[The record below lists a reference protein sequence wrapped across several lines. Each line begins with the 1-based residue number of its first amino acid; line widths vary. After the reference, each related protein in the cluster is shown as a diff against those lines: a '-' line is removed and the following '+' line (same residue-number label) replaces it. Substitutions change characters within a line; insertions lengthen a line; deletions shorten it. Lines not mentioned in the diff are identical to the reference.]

1 MAITQ
6 NHDDAGS
13 HDRYTRRV
21 KRGMMKLATVSL
33 ALFTFWSTNVHCQS
47 PSSETCK
54 LLVHVDGFR
63 NQKGNA
69 GITVFAS
76 PAGWPE
82 NNDKALLHTG
92 HPFTGDKV
100 TLEVQLPPGRY
111 AIAVLHDEN
120 SNHKLDRNM
129 IGWPKEGFGFSNNPK
144 VNLSSP
150 SFDTAAMQVTCPVTE
165 TTIHL
170 IYK

>member
-1 MAITQ
+1 M
-6 NHDDAGS
+6 
-13 HDRYTRRV
+13 
-21 KRGMMKLATVSL
+21 KRIVVGL
-33 ALFTFWSTNVHCQS
+33 ALLTILPNLAPAQST
-47 PSSETCK
+47 SSEPCK
-54 LLVHVDGFR
+54 VLVHIDGFR
-63 NQKGNA
+63 NQKGDA
-69 GITVFAS
+69 GVTVFTSAD
-76 PAGWPE
+76 GWPE
-82 NNDKALLHTG
+82 NNNKAFIHEG
-92 HPFTGDKV
+92 HPFSGDKTTV
-100 TLEVQLPPGRY
+100 ELQLPPDRY

-144 VNLSSP
+144 VGLSAP

>member
-1 MAITQ
+1 MMLNVTVASLE
-6 NHDDAGS
+6 AS
-13 HDRYTRRV
+13 
-21 KRGMMKLATVSL
+21 KRMMKLATFSL
-33 ALFTFWSTNVHCQS
+33 ALLIGLSANALCQS
-47 PSSETCK
+47 PSPETCK

-69 GITVFAS
+69 GITVFSSAD
-76 PAGWPE
+76 GWPE
-82 NNDKALLHTG
+82 NNDKAFMHTG

-100 TLEVQLPPGRY
+100 TLEVELPPGRY

-144 VNLSSP
+144 VNLSAP
-150 SFDTAAMQVTCPVTE
+150 SFETAAMQVTCPVTE
-165 TTIHL
+165 TIIHL